1 MPAIQAR
8 RIVLASS
15 SRYRRELLGR
25 LGLAFDCASPG
36 TEEGANA
43 GESPSATAARLA
55 ILKARAVAGKFPD
68 SVIIGSD
75 QVASC
80 GGAILDKPGNHDN
93 AVRQLTHMSGK
104 TTRFDTAVAV
114 LDSKTGFVG
123 CRVVPCDVTMRTL
136 SASQIE
142 AYLAREQPYDC
153 AGSAKIEGLGITL
166 VERLDTDDPTALIG
180 LPLIALTELL
190 GEAGLPVLG

>member
-1 MPAIQAR
+1 M
-8 RIVLASS
+8 LASS
-15 SRYRRELLGR
+15 SPYRRELLER

-36 TEEGANA
+36 TEEGATA

-68 SVIIGSD
+68 ALVIGSD

-80 GGAILDKPGNHDN
+80 AGTILDQPGNHEN
-93 AVRQLTHMSGK
+93 ARQQLSYMSGR

-114 LDSKTGFVG
+114 LDSKTGFVA
-123 CRVVPCDVTMRTL
+123 CRVVPCDVTMREL

-166 VERLDTDDPTALIG
+166 VERLDTEDPTALIG